1 MMNTRK
7 LAHISVL
14 ITFALVIHTVEA
26 IVPMPL
32 LVPGAKIGLAN
43 IITLL
48 TFIIYGFKSAIFVAV
63 IRTVLGSI
71 FLGNFLGF
79 GFFLSFSGAVIST
92 LAMALGIYLW
102 RRDKVSLI
110 AVSILGAVA
119 HNTAQVA
126 AASII
131 IRNINLLKL
140 YLPLLLILA
149 IPTGFFTGLVVI
161 YSQKALSGVIGQLQE
176 S

>member
-1 MMNTRK
+1 
-7 LAHISVL
+7 
-14 ITFALVIHTVEA
+14 
-26 IVPMPL
+26 MPL